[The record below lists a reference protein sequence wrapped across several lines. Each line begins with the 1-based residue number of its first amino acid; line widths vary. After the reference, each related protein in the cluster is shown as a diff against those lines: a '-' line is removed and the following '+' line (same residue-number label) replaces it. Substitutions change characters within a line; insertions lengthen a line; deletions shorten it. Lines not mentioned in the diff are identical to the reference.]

1 MSDLTRRE
9 LLRGAALAAAGLSVA
24 GRQLPQHAGR
34 RGARGDQLRIG
45 IIGAG
50 GRGGD
55 NLAGV
60 ATERIVALCDVDER
74 QAAKAFARYPRAR
87 RYRDFRRMLDAEKA
101 LDAVVV
107 STPDHVHA
115 AASIAAMRR
124 GLHLYCEKPLTRT
137 IWEARTMRK
146 VAGETG
152 VVTQMG
158 TQGHALEGSRRAVET
173 IRAGVIGE
181 VTEIHVWTDRPAGWW
196 PQGVERPRD
205 EPPVPKELDWDLWL
219 GPAEPRPYHPAY
231 VPFVWRGWYDFG
243 TGAMGD
249 MGVHNLDPAF
259 WALELGL
266 PVSARLKDSS
276 RRTVEGPP
284 EWEIVELNF
293 PARGKRPSVT
303 MTFYSGKQHPAR
315 ELFYGE
321 PIPTNGSLIIGSKGA
336 LFTRTWHGGQTD
348 EDMFLLLPR
357 KTFADTAPVST
368 TLPRP
373 PVRGVT
379 GHHQE
384 WIRACKGDGRALS
397 DFAYASTLTEALLV
411 GLLAVRTGRTI
422 EWDAATMR
430 AKGVPEAEPLI
441 KPAFRQGW
449 EIAP

>member
-1 MSDLTRRE
+1 MSDFTRRE
-9 LLRGAALAAAGLSVA
+9 LLHRAALAAASLSVA
-24 GRQLPQHAGR
+24 GRRLPQGGGR
-34 RGARGDQLRIG
+34 VAPSDQLAIG

-50 GRGGD
+50 GRGAD

-60 ATERIVALCDVDER
+60 ATERIVALCDVDDR
-74 QAAKAFARYPRAR
+74 QAAKSLARYPDAR
-87 RYRDFRRMLDAEKA
+87 RYRDFRRMLDAEKG

-124 GLHLYCEKPLTRT
+124 GLHVYCEKPLTRT
-137 IWEARTMRK
+137 IWEARMMRK
-146 VAGETG
+146 VAGEAG

-196 PQGVERPRD
+196 PQGVDRPRD
-205 EPPVPKELDWDLWL
+205 QPPVPKGLAWDLWL
-219 GPAEPRPYHPAY
+219 GPAHSRPYHPAY

-243 TGAMGD
+243 TGAVGD

-259 WALELGL
+259 WALQLGV

-276 RRTVEGPP
+276 RRTAEGPP
-284 EWEIVELNF
+284 EWEIVELQF
-293 PARGKRPSVT
+293 PARGDRPSVT
-303 MTFYSGKQHPAR
+303 VTFYSGKQQPPR
-315 ELFYGE
+315 DLFQGE
-321 PIPTNGSLIIGSKGA
+321 PMPTNGSLIIGSKGT

-357 KTFADTAPVST
+357 KQFVDAEPVPST
-368 TLPRP
+368 LARP
-373 PVRGVT
+373 PVRGEI

-384 WIRACKGDGRALS
+384 WIRACKGEGRALS

-422 EWDAATMR
+422 DWDAENMR

-441 KPAFRQGW
+441 KPDFRPGW
-449 EIAP
+449 EVAV

>member
-1 MSDLTRRE
+1 MADLTRRE
-9 LLRGAALAAAGLSVA
+9 WLHRAALAAASLSVA
-24 GRQLPQHAGR
+24 GRRLPQGGR
-34 RGARGDQLRIG
+34 RVAPRDQLAIG

-50 GRGGD
+50 GRGAD

-74 QAAKAFARYPRAR
+74 QAAKAFAQYPRAR
-87 RYRDFRRMLDAEKA
+87 RYRDFRRMLDAEKT

-115 AASIAAMRR
+115 VASIAAMHR
-124 GLHLYCEKPLTRT
+124 GLHVYCEKPLTRT
-137 IWEARTMRK
+137 IWEARMIRK
-146 VAGETG
+146 VAGDTG

-181 VTEIHVWTDRPAGWW
+181 VTELHVWTDRPAGWW

-205 EPPVPKELDWDLWL
+205 EPPVPKGLDWDLWL
-219 GPAEPRPYHPAY
+219 GPAQPRPYHPAY

-243 TGAMGD
+243 TGAIGD
-249 MGVHNLDPAF
+249 MGVHNLDTAF
-259 WALELGL
+259 WALELG
-266 PVSARLKDSS
+266 PPASARLKDSS
-276 RRTVEGPP
+276 RRTAEGPP
-284 EWEIVELNF
+284 EWQIIELTF
-293 PARGKRPSVT
+293 PAPGSRPSVT
-303 MTFYSGKQHPAR
+303 MTFYSGKQQPPRDVFH
-315 ELFYGE
+315 GE
-321 PIPTNGSLIIGSKGA
+321 PIPTNGSLVVGSKGT

-357 KTFADTAPVST
+357 KAFVDAAPVPT

-373 PVRGVT
+373 PVRGET

-384 WIRACKGDGRALS
+384 WIRACKGEGRALS
-397 DFAYASTLTEALLV
+397 HFAYASTLTEALLV

-422 EWDAATMR
+422 DWDAENMR
-430 AKGVPEAEPLI
+430 ATGHPEAESLI

-449 EIAP
+449 EITP